1 MCCTM
6 KPEWTDT
13 SNGCDGTFGGAT
25 SHECALPTPG
35 NLFSSDVYIIH
46 KTKIIRILR
55 QRLTAK
61 WQIFLTVSTTTQVST
76 TEDKPKPSTNADN
89 KPQTTAAA
97 PGIHL
102 NFRKE
107 PFKIVQIFIGK

>member
-46 KTKIIRILR
+46 KKIRILR
-55 QRLTAK
+55 
-61 WQIFLTVSTTTQVST
+61 
-76 TEDKPKPSTNADN
+76 
-89 KPQTTAAA
+89 
-97 PGIHL
+97 
-102 NFRKE
+102 
-107 PFKIVQIFIGK
+107 

>member
-46 KTKIIRILR
+46 KKLLSI
-55 QRLTAK
+55 AK
-61 WQIFLTVSTTTQVST
+61 SYFSSNIYHYCFSVATTTT
-76 TEDKPKPSTNADN
+76 LPP
-89 KPQTTAAA
+89 TTAA
-97 PGIHL
+97 PT
-102 NFRKE
+102 KPPTTVPTTTVE
-107 PFKIVQIFIGK
+107 PTEPPDCKQKYLYGVF